1 MNEAI
6 TFNELIRL
14 CVVVA
19 GVWGFYKVIM
29 EIVKQITSRH
39 DREQK
44 WDDMADKI
52 TSSRENIIMK
62 YDSKL
67 AEMEKTINDNHSDTE
82 AKLQQIRAE
91 QCIITSCTYAIL
103 DGLEQLGAN
112 HRVSEQKALLQEYMN
127 DQAHAKR

>member
-1 MNEAI
+1 MNDAV
-6 TFNELIRL
+6 TFGEIVRIAVIIMG
-14 CVVVA
+14 C
-19 GVWGFYKVIM
+19 WGFVKVVM
-29 EIVKQITSRH
+29 EIVKAITARH

-44 WDDMADKI
+44 WDDMAEKI
-52 TSSRENIIMK
+52 NSSRESIIMK

-82 AKLQQIRAE
+82 SKLQQIRSE

-127 DQAHAKR
+127 GQAHAR